1 MSISEDEIK
10 VLENYTKN
18 GSTIEDNDLQNISG
32 GVKLKSFVKG
42 AALTLVSAAGIAGL
56 VYTGGKFLKK
66 KRPAKIIPTISEK
79 PSEIP
84 ALEDSSKITTPPPV
98 DHMGTPLGSSD
109 LEKHVNA
116 LGTDDEWEQFNVA
129 IRKALQ

>member
-42 AALTLVSAAGIAGL
+42 AALALVSAAGIAGL

-66 KRPAKIIPTISEK
+66 KKPAKIIPTISEK
-79 PSEIP
+79 PSEIL
-84 ALEDSSKITTPPPV
+84 ALEDSAKITTPPSV
-98 DHMGTPLGSSD
+98 DHMGTALGSPD
-109 LEKHVNA
+109 VEKHMDD
-116 LGTDDEWEQFNVA
+116 LGTPDEWDHAFDNMFD
-129 IRKALQ
+129 